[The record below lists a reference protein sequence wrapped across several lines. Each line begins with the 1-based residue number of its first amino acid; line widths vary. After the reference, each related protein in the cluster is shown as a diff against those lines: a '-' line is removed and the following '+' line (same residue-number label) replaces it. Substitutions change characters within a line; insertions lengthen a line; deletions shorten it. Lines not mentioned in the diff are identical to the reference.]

1 MNQEL
6 VGDELVAALAVLLA
20 EAVALAVEVLADE
33 DGGLAGWPLD
43 RPDFLLEGNDR
54 TGRREGHLALL
65 EDHVVL
71 GGLERQV
78 EHGQSE
84 DHLREVA

>member
-6 VGDELVAALAVLLA
+6 VGDELVDALAVLLA

-78 EHGQSE
+78 KHGQGE